1 MNVVKIDLKNHKV
14 VVRPDSPTDLYI
26 LSNIISPNDQVI
38 AKSSRRVRRAGS
50 EGRSGDESQRIT
62 MVIGI
67 QVEDWAFQDSIISN
81 RLRVKGKIFQGPEQY
96 IAIGSYHTLNLE
108 ISKTITIL
116 KPEWTQYYLQLLK
129 EAEEASKKP
138 KICLIAIDTT
148 DACIAILDNYAVQI
162 IAQEKS
168 RISRKHS
175 KEKTRNNQTNQFF
188 ETLGG
193 ILRRQIIIDT
203 QNIIIGGPGFIKERF
218 ASFLKDKFIKEQLNI
233 IVAGSLSG
241 GNRVGISE
249 LLRSETI
256 DKLAADFR
264 IFTERKIIDEFLVR
278 INQGSKNISYGFS
291 SISNIAETGAVESLV
306 LNDSLLRGNEGV
318 TTESIQ
324 ELLKK
329 IDLNRG
335 KIIII
340 STNSENGQ
348 QLKTFGGLI
357 ALLRYSIDWA

>member
-1 MNVVKIDLKNHKV
+1 VHVVKIDLKNNKV
-14 VVRPDSPTDLYI
+14 IVRPDSPTDLYI
-26 LSNIISPNDQVI
+26 LSNIISPSDQVI
-38 AKSSRRVRRAGS
+38 AKSTRRVRRAGS

-67 QVEDWAFQDSIISN
+67 QVEDWAFQDSTISN
-81 RLRVKGKIFQGPEQY
+81 RLRVKGKIFQGPEQHV
-96 IAIGSYHTLNLE
+96 AIGSYHTLNLE
-108 ISKTITIL
+108 ISQTITII

-162 IAQEKS
+162 VAQEKS
-168 RISRKHS
+168 HISRKQS

-188 ETLGG
+188 EAIGR
-193 ILRRQIIIDT
+193 ILRHQVVANT
-203 QNIIIGGPGFIKERF
+203 QNIIIGGPGFIKERL
-218 ASFLKDKFIKEQLNI
+218 ASFLKEKFLKEELNI
-233 IVAGSLSG
+233 VVAGSLSG
-241 GNRVGISE
+241 GNRVGVSE
-249 LLRSETI
+249 LLKSETI

-264 IFTERKIIDEFLVR
+264 ILAESRIIDEFLVR
-278 INQGSKNISYGFS
+278 LNQGSKSISYGFS
-291 SISNIAETGAVESLV
+291 SINRIAETGAVESLV
-306 LNDSLLRGNEGV
+306 LNDALIRGNEGV
-318 TTESIQ
+318 TSESLQ

-329 IDLNRG
+329 IDRNRG

-348 QLKTFGGLI
+348 KLKTFGGLI
-357 ALLRYSIDWA
+357 ALLRYSIDWN